1 MTAQIRISFTNPIFY
16 VARPRRTRDKEGFLF
31 RLVRSGFL
39 TLLFGLTLDQ
49 SYATVLPAQDGRANL
64 APVIEILE
72 DPDRSLTI
80 EDVRSPNRAGSFKP
94 WRQSQDVSIGF
105 SESAWWFRVPLSKE
119 ADASPNWLLEV
130 PYTYNRRLDFYAP
143 EKPAVLTGGDR
154 PIESRPIFHPHYIF
168 PIQPTSNPEYFYFR
182 VESSYSISLPL
193 TAWQP
198 VSFYKASMKGFF
210 VQAMYYGG
218 ILALLL
224 YNLALSISLNDR
236 RFLLYVGFAFF
247 MCLGVFSG
255 NGLGRLALWPDW
267 NRFDEIAGTFF
278 LTVSTML
285 SVLFSLQFLQTR
297 RHSPRT
303 AKALHGL
310 LILFGLSAVM
320 QLAGIWLPDL
330 ISAAFQFVTFAALAL
345 FVALVIASIQ
355 AVKANIPGISLF
367 IAAWSTFWVGGLI
380 AALRIVDLIPTN
392 AFTSNAIQI
401 SSALEMTLFAFA
413 LAEMVKIE
421 RRERLAAQNDSLQA
435 KQALL
440 DNLRAQESLL
450 EKTIEERTRELNIA
464 LRKEKEVLSQY
475 VRFGSLIS
483 HEFRNPLGVIN
494 SQATLLR
501 KEQSLNEKGVE
512 RVSTIK
518 TAVRRLVK
526 LFDKWLEGDR
536 LETLMQRDM
545 TVVKLTAIPWVKQL
559 LKKNGNLFDDHDI
572 VLAPMD
578 TDISIHADPDMLEI
592 AILNLLENACKYSS
606 PGSRIIISAVSDQQ
620 FSGISVTDEG
630 IGISESHQAEI
641 FDDYVRI
648 ENPSQPG
655 LGLGLAFVKRIMQA
669 HAGHVSV
676 TSAPGLG
683 SSFTL
688 FFPQPRH
695 RQ

>member
-1 MTAQIRISFTNPIFY
+1 
-16 VARPRRTRDKEGFLF
+16 
-31 RLVRSGFL
+31 
-39 TLLFGLTLDQ
+39 
-49 SYATVLPAQDGRANL
+49 
-64 APVIEILE
+64 
-72 DPDRSLTI
+72 
-80 EDVRSPNRAGSFKP
+80 
-94 WRQSQDVSIGF
+94 
-105 SESAWWFRVPLSKE
+105 
-119 ADASPNWLLEV
+119 
-130 PYTYNRRLDFYAP
+130 
-143 EKPAVLTGGDR
+143 
-154 PIESRPIFHPHYIF
+154 
-168 PIQPTSNPEYFYFR
+168 
-182 VESSYSISLPL
+182 
-193 TAWQP
+193 
-198 VSFYKASMKGFF
+198 
-210 VQAMYYGG
+210 
-218 ILALLL
+218 
-224 YNLALSISLNDR
+224 
-236 RFLLYVGFAFF
+236 
-247 MCLGVFSG
+247 
-255 NGLGRLALWPDW
+255 
-267 NRFDEIAGTFF
+267 
-278 LTVSTML
+278 
-285 SVLFSLQFLQTR
+285 
-297 RHSPRT
+297 
-303 AKALHGL
+303 
-310 LILFGLSAVM
+310 
-320 QLAGIWLPDL
+320 
-330 ISAAFQFVTFAALAL
+330 
-345 FVALVIASIQ
+345 
-355 AVKANIPGISLF
+355 
-367 IAAWSTFWVGGLI
+367 
-380 AALRIVDLIPTN
+380 
-392 AFTSNAIQI
+392 
-401 SSALEMTLFAFA
+401 MTLFAFA

-450 EKTIEERTRELNIA
+450 ERTIEERTRELNIA
-464 LRKEKEVLSQY
+464 LRKEREVLSQY

-501 KEQSLNEKGVE
+501 KEQGLNEKGVE

-545 TVVKLTAIPWVKQL
+545 TVVKLTAIPWVEQL
-559 LKKNGNLFDDHDI
+559 LKKNGNLFEDHDI
-572 VLAPMD
+572 VLAPKD
-578 TDISIHADPDMLEI
+578 TDISVHADPDMLEI

-606 PGSRIIISAVSDQQ
+606 PGSKIIISAVSDHQ